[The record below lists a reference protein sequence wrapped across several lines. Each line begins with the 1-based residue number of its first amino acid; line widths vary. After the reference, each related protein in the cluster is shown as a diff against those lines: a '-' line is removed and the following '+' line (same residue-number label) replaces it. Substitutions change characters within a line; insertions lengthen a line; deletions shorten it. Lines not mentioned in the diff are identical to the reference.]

1 VRLGN
6 RHVSSREAAPTNSP
20 NTSEMLNRG
29 FRRRFASPFLDTQ
42 TFFLTLFESQKF
54 DSDA

>member
-20 NTSEMLNRG
+20 DIISLRIVAKKLQCG
-29 FRRRFASPFLDTQ
+29 CI
-42 TFFLTLFESQKF
+42 
-54 DSDA
+54 